1 MKLKENYR
9 NLTLKL
15 NIITIEE
22 PNSYLIL
29 VMILLLLSDLQ
40 LQRPS
45 LYSQVY
51 TTSLTK
57 FFFPLKQFSNFCLI
71 LNLKLIVR
79 NLKLP

>member
-57 FFFPLKQFSNFCLI
+57 FFFSIKTIFKFLF
-71 LNLKLIVR
+71 NLKS
-79 NLKLP
+79 

>member
-1 MKLKENYR
+1 MKLEENYR

-22 PNSYLIL
+22 PNHYLIL
-29 VMILLLLSDLQ
+29 IMILLLLSDLQ
-40 LQRPS
+40 LQRPP

-57 FFFPLKQFSNFCLI
+57 FFFFH
-71 LNLKLIVR
+71 
-79 NLKLP
+79 